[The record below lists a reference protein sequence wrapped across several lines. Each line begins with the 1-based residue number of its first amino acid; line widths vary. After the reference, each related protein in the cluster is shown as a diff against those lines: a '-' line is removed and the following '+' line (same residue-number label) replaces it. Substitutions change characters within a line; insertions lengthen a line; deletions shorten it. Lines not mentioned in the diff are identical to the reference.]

1 MHGLSIIF
9 FFAIDQNKNQIP
21 YIKLYHNIAMSPV
34 CNMDLQK
41 HSSQAIQRLGIG
53 SYSEVFKIK
62 IDKPCMQTH
71 EHNTGDGDCNDDSS
85 VDNQCLLC
93 SGLNESLFGISGIDY
108 AVKQITITDKFSIED
123 FEYEVRCH
131 KFAYEQFPC
140 MFTYIGPV
148 WRTET
153 NEPPM
158 IVIDS
163 EMPAVSNMVVTAKP
177 ADLVQGPPLGYAYLV
192 TEYMSHLDLFSY
204 YSNKQYV
211 NNPLRPNMKGLL
223 LALLIILDTLH
234 NNLNLVHGDFRDRNI
249 FINYRGVG
257 WKQEIIYRSAIFQID
272 IGGFEVKLGDFG
284 LVENIYPGRPSFII
298 RDYEFLENIYCQR
311 ENWQYMTD
319 SKTEYDAIV
328 GFIRS
333 EFMLDFYALI
343 AKIRLPTQ
351 TNKEARRAFWFNKH
365 RLLKTSVYYYEL
377 PRRLLERYLELVY
390 HA

>member
-1 MHGLSIIF
+1 
-9 FFAIDQNKNQIP
+9 
-21 YIKLYHNIAMSPV
+21 
-34 CNMDLQK
+34 MDLQK
-41 HSSQAIQRLGIG
+41 HSSQAIHRLGVG
-53 SYSEVFKIK
+53 SYSEVFKIS
-62 IDKPCMQTH
+62 IDIPCKQPSCGPCEKLDEDKNQDTSCILCAGL
-71 EHNTGDGDCNDDSS
+71 EELLIKNCDS
-85 VDNQCLLC
+85 V
-93 SGLNESLFGISGIDY
+93 Y
-108 AVKQITITDKFSIED
+108 AIKQITITDKFSIED
-123 FEYEVRCH
+123 FEFEVRCH
-131 KFAYEQFPC
+131 KFAYEQFPH

-148 WRTET
+148 WRTAL
-153 NEPPM
+153 N
-158 IVIDS
+158 DS
-163 EMPAVSNMVVTAKP
+163 PLISVDGGSDIPAVSNMIVTTKP
-177 ADLVQGPPLGYAYLV
+177 AELEQGPPLGYAYLV

-211 NNPLRPNMKGLL
+211 NNQVRPRMKGLL

-249 FINYRGVG
+249 FINYRGIG
-257 WKQEIIYRSAIFQID
+257 WKQEIIYRGAVFQID

-319 SKTEYDAIV
+319 SKTEYDSII
-328 GFIRS
+328 GFIRT

-351 TNKEARRAFWFNKH
+351 TNKEARRTFWFNKH

-390 HA
+390 QV